1 MLTWSSEGTSLS
13 ILQNNETP
21 LHFAC
26 KLGYEEIVSF
36 LMTFPGINTTV
47 RNKYGKT
54 PDEIVC
60 QSASNTSTA
69 VRERIA
75 KLVRG
80 K

>member
-1 MLTWSSEGTSLS
+1 MLAWLSEGTSLS

-26 KLGYEEIVSF
+26 KLGYEKIVSF

-47 RNKYGKT
+47 RNKYGET

-60 QSASNTSTA
+60 KSASSASTA
-69 VRERIA
+69 VRERIV